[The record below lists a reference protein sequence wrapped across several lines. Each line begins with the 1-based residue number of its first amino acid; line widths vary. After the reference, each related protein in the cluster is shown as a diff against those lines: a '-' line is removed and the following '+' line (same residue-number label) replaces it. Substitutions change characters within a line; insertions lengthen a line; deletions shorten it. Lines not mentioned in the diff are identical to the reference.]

1 MDENASTFLIMP
13 ILVVVVICLLVLG
26 AKGANKSSQNK
37 LSVEYNAVEINGE
50 TFYEKEEDSNFAIDS
65 VVTKDGNFFEYPKTI
80 LLLVNDSGNV
90 DSLNLRETETYDQ
103 IQGVSVEKSYIRKV
117 TRNPDSNLESSTK
130 YFLYL
135 TQEDDEKL
143 STIIKEQYLGYAGY
157 DITSLN

>member
-1 MDENASTFLIMP
+1 MDENASKVLIIP
-13 ILVVVVICLLVLG
+13 ILVAVVICLLVLG
-26 AKGANKSSQNK
+26 ANKASQNE

-90 DSLNLRETETYDQ
+90 DSLDLRETEAYEQ

-117 TRNPDSNLESSTK
+117 TSNPASNLESSTK

-135 TQEDDEKL
+135 TKDDDEKL
-143 STIIKEQYLGYAGY
+143 LAIIKEQYLGDAGY